1 MPAGPVGQPRAAPL
15 EADDILTRQMGAGW
29 EFFNWGPST
38 TGGPSRGVLCSGEV
52 RSLWR
57 AEWLVPVLRRAACAA
72 AIGAIK

>member
-1 MPAGPVGQPRAAPL
+1 
-15 EADDILTRQMGAGW
+15 MGAGW